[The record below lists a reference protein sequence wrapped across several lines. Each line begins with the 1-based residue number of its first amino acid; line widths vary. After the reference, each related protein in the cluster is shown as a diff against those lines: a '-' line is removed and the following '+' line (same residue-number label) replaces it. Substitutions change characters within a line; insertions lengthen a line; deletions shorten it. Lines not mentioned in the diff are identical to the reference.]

1 MFKMLGCSLLFV
13 GLTFSAPPD
22 DAVQKGVRWL
32 VSSQGADGGWGQD
45 GGGSSTVRAN
55 QRMESMGNDVANT
68 SVAALALIRG
78 GGPREPVRRAVE
90 FVLRNVEESPEEGLA
105 ITRVTGT
112 QIQRKLGPYID
123 TFLGAMLLSEVE
135 QTPRV
140 KAALQ
145 KCVRKIE
152 RNQQRDG
159 SWNVSGGWA
168 PVLGTSIASQ
178 GLFRAKEKGIR
189 VDQAVLDKSKEYAAR
204 SAKAGPAAASAESAG
219 VSLYA
224 RAQELE
230 QLSRSS
236 ADRRENRDEIRAIT
250 AQLGDPRF
258 VRGYGSMGG
267 EEFFSYLNISD
278 SLQRTGGEDW
288 LKWNRQIKETLL
300 KLQNEDGTWAG
311 HHCITGRVAVTSA
324 AVLTLTVDRKPS

>member
-1 MFKMLGCSLLFV
+1 MAYPAKEINLMMKMLGCSLLFV
-13 GLTFSAPPD
+13 GITFSAPPG

-45 GGGSSTVRAN
+45 GGGSSTVRVN
-55 QRMESMGNDVANT
+55 QRREAQGAESMGNDVANT

-78 GGPREPVRRAVE
+78 SAPREPVRRAVE
-90 FVLRNVEESPEEGLA
+90 FVLRHVEESPEEGLA
-105 ITRVTGT
+105 ITRITGT
-112 QIQRKLGPYID
+112 QIQGKLGPYID

-140 KAALQ
+140 KTALQ

-152 RNQQRDG
+152 RNQQKDG
-159 SWNVSGGWA
+159 SWNISGGWA

-178 GLFRAKEKGIR
+178 GLFKAREKGIR
-189 VDQAVLDKSKEYAAR
+189 VEQAVLDKAKDYAAR
-204 SAKAGPAAASAESAG
+204 SAKAGPAASTAESAG

-224 RAQELE
+224 GAQQLE

-236 ADRRENRDEIRAIT
+236 ADRRDNRDEIRTIT
-250 AQLGDPRF
+250 AQLSDQRF
-258 VRGYGSMGG
+258 VRGFGSMGG

-278 SLQRTGGEDW
+278 SLQRAGGEDW
-288 LKWNRQIKETLL
+288 FKWNRQIKETLV

-311 HHCITGRVAVTSA
+311 HHCITGR
-324 AVLTLTVDRKPS
+324 